1 MPAEMFPTLLAVSTA
16 APGAPIAQT
25 DIWDEFYA
33 AVFAG
38 VPNAR
43 RLFVEANTVERRHLN
58 WDPRTAFRDGFP
70 PVGPRV
76 EAWEQ
81 CALDLGRRTLPAVL
95 AGRDRSKVGT
105 FVMVSSTGYV
115 CPGPDSQ
122 LVAELGLRPDV
133 RRVFVGHMGCY
144 AALVGLRAALDAL
157 AARPDELVLLTCVEV
172 TSAHLRGEATREQAV
187 VHGLFGDACASVL
200 LGAVPGHTGP
210 EAGPTPAPIAAAVPA
225 GPITPGGPVDGPDSG
240 AVAVAIGAR
249 VLATRTEVVPDTAE
263 HMSIRIHEEG
273 FRLRLSPAIP
283 SLIRAGT
290 PGFVDRLLAGTG
302 LSPGDIRH
310 WVLHPGGPRII
321 DAVGDA
327 FGLTDA
333 QLRPSR
339 ETLRDYGNCSSVTVL
354 LALRRLMSGEAGEPP
369 SAGDNAILIA
379 FGPGLTTEAALV
391 RF

>member
-1 MPAEMFPTLLAVSTA
+1 MFPEMLAVSTA
-16 APGAPIAQT
+16 APGAPLAQT
-25 DIWDEFYA
+25 DIWDTFYA
-33 AVFAG
+33 SVFADI
-38 VPNAR
+38 PNAR

-76 EAWEQ
+76 DAWER

-95 AGRDRSKVGT
+95 AGQDRARVGT
-105 FVMVSSTGYV
+105 FIMVSSTGYA

-172 TSAHLRGEATREQAV
+172 TSAHLRAEATREQAV

-200 LGAVPGHTGP
+200 LGAGADRAGDAPDRPAALPGD
-210 EAGPTPAPIAAAVPA
+210 AAVA
-225 GPITPGGPVDGPDSG
+225 DDGAPGDEAVPV
-240 AVAVAIGAR
+240 GAR
-249 VLATRTEVVPDTAE
+249 LLATRTEVTPGTAE
-263 HMSIRIHEEG
+263 HMSIRIHEDA
-273 FRLRLSPAIP
+273 FHLALSPAIP
-283 SLIRAGT
+283 ALVRAGT

-302 LSPGDIRH
+302 LGVEDIRH
-310 WVLHPGGPRII
+310 WVLHPGGPRIV

-327 FGLTDA
+327 FGLSEA

-354 LALRRLMSGEAGEPP
+354 LALRRLMSGSAGERPAP
-369 SAGDNAILIA
+369 GDHGLLLA

>member
-1 MPAEMFPTLLAVSTA
+1 MFPEMLAVSTA
-16 APGAPIAQT
+16 APGAPLAQT
-25 DIWDEFYA
+25 DIWDTFYA
-33 AVFAG
+33 SVFAD
-38 VPNAR
+38 VPHAR

-76 EAWEQ
+76 DAWER

-95 AGRDRSKVGT
+95 AGRDRTRVGT
-105 FVMVSSTGYV
+105 FIMVSSTGYA

-144 AALVGLRAALDAL
+144 AALVGVRAALDAL

-172 TSAHLRGEATREQAV
+172 TSAHLRAEATREQAV

-200 LGAVPGHTGP
+200 LGARAGADGVSGDPGRP
-210 EAGPTPAPIAAAVPA
+210 AVP
-225 GPITPGGPVDGPDSG
+225 PGSGSAPPGDGSEERVRGDE
-240 AVAVAIGAR
+240 AVPIGAR
-249 VLATRTEVVPDTAE
+249 VLATRTEVTPGTAE
-263 HMSIRIHEEG
+263 HMSIRIHEDA
-273 FRLRLSPAIP
+273 FHLALSPAIP
-283 SLIRAGT
+283 ALVRAGT

-302 LSPGDIRH
+302 LGAEDILH
-310 WVLHPGGPRII
+310 WVLHPGGPRIV

-327 FGLTDA
+327 FGLSDA

-354 LALRRLMSGEAGEPP
+354 LALRRLMSGSAGERPAP
-369 SAGDNAILIA
+369 GDYGVLLA

>member
-1 MPAEMFPTLLAVSTA
+1 MPAEMFPALLAVSTA

-33 AVFAG
+33 AVFAD

-58 WDPRTAFRDGFP
+58 WDPRTAFRDGVP

-105 FVMVSSTGYV
+105 FVMVTSTGYA

-157 AARPDELVLLTCVEV
+157 AARPDEQVLLTCVEV

-187 VHGLFGDACASVL
+187 DHGLFGDACASVL
-200 LGAVPGHTGP
+200 LGAVQGDTGP
-210 EAGPTPAPIAAAVPA
+210 VAGPTPVPTAAAGPA
-225 GPITPGGPVDGPDSG
+225 GPADGPDLG
-240 AVAVAIGAR
+240 GVAVAIGAR

-283 SLIRAGT
+283 SLIRAST

-302 LSPGDIRH
+302 LTPGDIRH

-354 LALRRLMSGEAGEPP
+354 LALRRLMSGDAGQRPAP
-369 SAGDNAILIA
+369 GDYALLMA